1 MKQKKIMSYDEF
13 TICEIADAIRD
24 RRKWELCCEGCK
36 HLRDSKWCIAD
47 REGKTYYCG
56 HPNRQD
62 GYHDPRPYG
71 CGGSCYERK

>member
-1 MKQKKIMSYDEF
+1 MTYDEF
-13 TICEIADAIRD
+13 TICEISDAIRE

-47 REGKTYYCG
+47 KEGKTYYCS
-56 HPNRQD
+56 HPDRQD
-62 GYHDPRPYG
+62 GFHNPRPYG

>member
-1 MKQKKIMSYDEF
+1 MPYDEF
-13 TICEIADAIRD
+13 TILEIADAIRE

-56 HPNRQD
+56 HTNRQD
-62 GYHDPRPYG
+62 GFHNPRPYG